1 MVSGFIF
8 RSLIH
13 FELTFV
19 CLKIFNWR
27 IVDLQCCISFRYSKV
42 IQELPRCLSGKKK
55 STCNAGDTGDMDSVP
70 GSGKFPGGGHSN
82 RSSMLAWRI
91 PWTEEP
97 GGLQSMGS
105 NRVRNDWSN
114 WSHTHT
120 QSDSVLFVRGF
131 LTLQLGDI
139 SPESGH
145 FWLPQGPGCRWSGRT
160 VAGPYTNN
168 FVQTKKG
175 AYSWWMPSSAR
186 VHGQQARQNWHL
198 VSVCLLGHPH
208 SPRAQLV
215 CLGMVALRMSWG
227 FLSFILKSSGGG
239 ERRGCF
245 LGLSFLVFP
254 WIQERNLGL
263 FYQIRSI

>member
-1 MVSGFIF
+1 MQETQETWIQFLDQENSLEEGVATAPVCLPGESHGQ
-8 RSLIH
+8 RSL
-13 FELTFV
+13 
-19 CLKIFNWR
+19 
-27 IVDLQCCISFRYSKV
+27 
-42 IQELPRCLSGKKK
+42 
-55 STCNAGDTGDMDSVP
+55 AGYG
-70 GSGKFPGGGHSN
+70 
-82 RSSMLAWRI
+82 
-91 PWTEEP
+91 PWGQIESEMTEAT
-97 GGLQSMGS
+97 
-105 NRVRNDWSN
+105 D
-114 WSHTHT
+114 HTHT

-131 LTLQLGDI
+131 LTLQLGGL
-139 SPESGH
+139 SPDSGH

-160 VAGPYTNN
+160 VAGPYANN
-168 FVQTKKG
+168 VVQTKKG

-186 VHGQQARQNWHL
+186 VHRQQARQNWHS

-208 SPRAQLV
+208 LPRAQLV
-215 CLGMVALRMSWG
+215 CLGMVAPRMSWG

>member
-1 MVSGFIF
+1 MSALLSVCS
-8 RSLIH
+8 
-13 FELTFV
+13 TFFFPCRV
-19 CLKIFNWR
+19 HKSFLYI
-27 IVDLQCCISFRYSKV
+27 CISIPALQIGS
-42 IQELPRCLSGKKK
+42 
-55 STCNAGDTGDMDSVP
+55 SVP
-70 GSGKFPGGGHSN
+70 FFY
-82 RSSMLAWRI
+82 
-91 PWTEEP
+91 
-97 GGLQSMGS
+97 
-105 NRVRNDWSN
+105 
-114 WSHTHT
+114 T

-131 LTLQLGDI
+131 LTLQLGDL